1 MNFKKLIIVPL
12 LLTVLSFSPAMGQSK
27 KDIHRQMHS
36 ELLANAKSNI
46 DKSSI
51 QSYIQQEIEAKEQSY
66 DKLAGLSDE
75 SAAMIGDML
84 KEARTHMGK
93 KYVWASKG
101 PNTFDCSGFTGYVYK
116 QFGYNIGASS
126 RGQYTL
132 GQGVNKH
139 QLRPGDLVFFTS
151 RSSGSAV
158 GHVGMVVS
166 ADNEHGT
173 FQFIHASVK
182 KGVTI
187 SSSTEAYYAARYV
200 GARRII
206 LE

>member
-1 MNFKKLIIVPL
+1 MKIKKLLILPL
-12 LLTVLSFSPAMGQSK
+12 LLTAMAITPAMGQSQ
-27 KDIHRQMHS
+27 KDIHKQMHS

-46 DKSSI
+46 DKSAL
-51 QSYIQQEIEAKEQSY
+51 QGDIQQEVEAREQSIEKFA
-66 DKLAGLSDE
+66 DLSEE
-75 SAAMIGDML
+75 STAMISDML

-93 KYVWASKG
+93 RYVWASKG

-116 QFGYNIGASS
+116 QFGYNIGGSS

-132 GQGVNKH
+132 GKGVNKN

-158 GHVGMVVS
+158 GHVGMVIS
-166 ADNEHGT
+166 ADNENGT

-182 KGVTI
+182 KGITI
-187 SSSTEAYYAARYV
+187 SSSTEAYYNRRYV

>member
-1 MNFKKLIIVPL
+1 MKLKKLLILPL
-12 LLTVLSFSPAMGQSK
+12 LFTAMAVTPAMGQSQK
-27 KDIHRQMHS
+27 EIHKQMHS
-36 ELLANAKSNI
+36 ELLANAKSSI
-46 DKSSI
+46 DKSAL
-51 QSYIQQEIEAKEQSY
+51 QGYIQQEVEAREQSFE
-66 DKLAGLSDE
+66 KFANLSEE
-75 SAAMIGDML
+75 SAAMISDML

-116 QFGYNIGASS
+116 QFGYNIGGSS

-132 GQGVNKH
+132 GQGVNKN

-187 SSSTEAYYAARYV
+187 SSSTETYYNSRYV